1 MWEAE
6 SGSIMQNDI
15 LEMLR
20 KGFEDDTHKGESC
33 FMFQSFFYFFF
44 C

>member
-6 SGSIMQNDI
+6 SGSATRNDI

-20 KGFEDDTHKGESC
+20 KGFEDGTEESPVSC
-33 FMFQSFFYFFF
+33 FNHIMLIFS
-44 C
+44 